1 MIALEGFNDIKIKK
15 LKKFIFQRKIHFY
28 ETKWSYADPSRP
40 SLLGK

>member
-1 MIALEGFNDIKIKK
+1 MIALEGYTDIKKN
-15 LKKFIFQRKIHFY
+15 KKFLFQRKIHFY